1 MNVDQT
7 GMCGCGAVT
16 FKVTGPLIMNAFC
29 HCKVCSRA
37 YAVSPVHLVA
47 VPTDAFT
54 FTNDSEKNSEI
65 RTDKIV
71 FCHCKRCG
79 VNVYQ
84 HPLSKPFTVVLP
96 TNFRIEQG
104 DVGQMLPEEL
114 KPTMHINYENRQW
127 DHADDLP
134 KFKTFPSA
142 GVVMNNDGSVKET

>member
-1 MNVDQT
+1 M
-7 GMCGCGAVT
+7 
-16 FKVTGPLIMNAFC
+16 
-29 HCKVCSRA
+29 
-37 YAVSPVHLVA
+37 
-47 VPTDAFT
+47 
-54 FTNDSEKNSEI
+54 
-65 RTDKIV
+65 
-71 FCHCKRCG
+71 
-79 VNVYQ
+79 NVYQ

-127 DHADDLP
+127 DHADVLP